1 MRTSQKFDTNSNLH
15 EHYAKNKKKLS
26 HNTDTM
32 FHANIMKTRLHDIPI
47 CNFLS
52 DFCMILHNFMREI
65 EIP

>member
-1 MRTSQKFDTNSNLH
+1 MRTSQKFDTNSKLH
-15 EHYAKNKKKLS
+15 EHNAKKKIS